1 MSASILV
8 VDDDKAHLSMLCTIL
23 SGWGHSPEGVED
35 GGDAIEKV
43 REAPFDAVLMD
54 VRMAKVGGIEALSKI
69 KEINPS
75 IPVVIMTAY
84 SSVDTAVEAMK
95 IGAYDYLTK
104 PLNFDELKLTL
115 ERSLE
120 HMTLIKE
127 NRSLKEKISEGGQAS
142 GIIGRSR
149 PIKELLD
156 MVKTVAATE
165 ATVLINGESGTGKE
179 LFAKA
184 IHTGSNRSD
193 SPLVTVNC
201 AALTETLLESELF
214 GHEKGSFTGA
224 DRKREGRFV
233 QADGGTLFLD
243 EVGEIPMPMQSK
255 LLRAIQEG
263 EVQRVG
269 SDKVLS
275 VDVRIIAATNRDL
288 LEESKKGNFRE
299 DLYYRLN
306 VVSLKIPSLAE
317 RSEDIPLLASH
328 FLGRYAERNR
338 KKIKGFTPG
347 AMDRLSR
354 YPWPGNVRELEN
366 AVERAVILTAGEYIS
381 EKDLPPSITGD
392 LPVMQEED
400 VQVGGASPSIGGKP
414 LHEVEKMAI
423 HETLI
428 RTGGNKSEA
437 AKILNITRTTL
448 DNKIKKYSIDLHH
461 LDKKNLY

>member
-1 MSASILV
+1 
-8 VDDDKAHLSMLCTIL
+8 
-23 SGWGHSPEGVED
+23 
-35 GGDAIEKV
+35 
-43 REAPFDAVLMD
+43 
-54 VRMAKVGGIEALSKI
+54 
-69 KEINPS
+69 
-75 IPVVIMTAY
+75 
-84 SSVDTAVEAMK
+84 
-95 IGAYDYLTK
+95 
-104 PLNFDELKLTL
+104 
-115 ERSLE
+115 
-120 HMTLIKE
+120 
-127 NRSLKEKISEGGQAS
+127 
-142 GIIGRSR
+142 
-149 PIKELLD
+149 
-156 MVKTVAATE
+156 
-165 ATVLINGESGTGKE
+165 
-179 LFAKA
+179 
-184 IHTGSNRSD
+184 
-193 SPLVTVNC
+193 
-201 AALTETLLESELF
+201 
-214 GHEKGSFTGA
+214 
-224 DRKREGRFV
+224 
-233 QADGGTLFLD
+233 
-243 EVGEIPMPMQSK
+243 MPMQSK